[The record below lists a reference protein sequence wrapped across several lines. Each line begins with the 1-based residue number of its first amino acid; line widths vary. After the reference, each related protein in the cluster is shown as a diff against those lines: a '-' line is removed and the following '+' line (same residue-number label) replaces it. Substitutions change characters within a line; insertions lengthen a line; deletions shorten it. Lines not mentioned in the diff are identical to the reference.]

1 MTSSNESL
9 NGMEVSIGEEVGRG
23 NDVVKEEFAS
33 ASFLLSTEGESDCES
48 VGVPLEQDEWF
59 DCNSFEEEWSDCR
72 TFEPHHSRT
81 VKCRQSSK
89 PILPAYPSAFMILST
104 IMLSMYCVGMI
115 FRSLGRTWNDDWI
128 CLLPCLGSI
137 LDLYI
142 RLKLYWWPPPLY
154 KKITLKTKFYNKIYC
169 FLPHYQSP

>member
-1 MTSSNESL
+1 
-9 NGMEVSIGEEVGRG
+9 MEVSIGKEVGRS

-33 ASFLLSTEGESDCES
+33 ASFLLSTEGESDCGS

-59 DCNSFEEEWSDCR
+59 DCNSFELEEWSDCR

-89 PILPAYPSAFMILST
+89 PILPAYPSVFMILST

-115 FRSLGRTWNDDWI
+115 FCSLGRTWNDNWI
-128 CLLPCLGSI
+128 CLLPCVGSI

-154 KKITLKTKFYNKIYC
+154 LNNIKKNFTTK
-169 FLPHYQSP
+169 